1 MDRSISNF
9 KVSKPPGYREET
21 SDEDSITP
29 PASPTPTNPLTNG
42 HSENQ
47 SSAIDNTDGGG
58 EHDNAKKVLLADRDD
73 VGIANGIFND
83 DKGSKVNS
91 QVILPVDDVK
101 RDGLGG
107 KNSTPVDQ
115 NKGDQKKVDQKKGVV
130 DKGVPEEKGVA
141 GKGVHGEKDVVTND
155 AIRGRV
161 QCNGGTVEENGA
173 PPIESSHHLDQMKE
187 GKIAFEPRQGSEEDF
202 FMLIDEFEEAMTSK
216 EKGGSASGLATIWAN
231 KVLPIVLCTIIEQT
245 TLKDKVKYY
254 VVENRS
260 LQKEVRQ
267 LKKEIEDR
275 NDKDASGGTKTPT
288 VIKESTQIAKAPSSH
303 VTSDQPQKQAPD
315 KDDQTTRELKK
326 LRSQNKELQRVNH
339 TWDKYCKKLT
349 DKCEIDLKKRTAQ
362 LAASEERRK
371 DLQRRLDEKFKDYD
385 QTLLLAKRSEGQYK
399 AAAEQYKKDRDAL
412 RLKYDE
418 MTTKLRDWIKE
429 REDKDKE
436 IQRLN
441 KVVERQA
448 AQPPYGNF
456 TYVKEDLE
464 GCLGHPKA
472 AKRAPREMVNGSPVK
487 IYPNLDDDAEV
498 TKKEK
503 QAKESAA
510 RPKSP
515 RSPPKSP
522 SAEPPKGN
530 PLTFGKDELKDQI
543 ELYRQQIDVFR
554 TDFIQERHD
563 REKAVG
569 QVDSL
574 KKELEKTKKRLEE
587 IQQNRIEHDFLGL
600 GQDYALRLPREE
612 TQKLRGGGRHM
623 GNGRQYAFQRYVDL
637 PENHVY
643 SVIED

>member
-29 PASPTPTNPLTNG
+29 PASPTHTNPLTND
-42 HSENQ
+42 HSEYQ

-58 EHDNAKKVLLADRDD
+58 EHDNAKKVPRADRDD

-107 KNSTPVDQ
+107 KNSAP
-115 NKGDQKKVDQKKGVV
+115 VDQKKGDQEKGLV
-130 DKGVPEEKGVA
+130 DKGVPGEKGVA
-141 GKGVHGEKDVVTND
+141 GKGVHGEKDGVTND

-161 QCNGGTVEENGA
+161 QSNGGTVEENGA

-187 GKIAFEPRQGSEEDF
+187 GKIAFIPREGSEEHLF
-202 FMLIDEFEEAMTSK
+202 LLIDEFEEAMTSK
-216 EKGGSASGLATIWAN
+216 EKGGSGRGLATIWA
-231 KVLPIVLCTIIEQT
+231 KFLPIVLCTISELT

-254 VVENRS
+254 MVENRS

-267 LKKEIEDR
+267 VKRESEDR
-275 NDKDASGGTKTPT
+275 NDKDASGGTKTPA
-288 VIKESTQIAKAPSSH
+288 VIKESTQNGKAPSSN
-303 VTSDQPQKQAPD
+303 VTSEKPQKQAPD

-339 TWDKYCKKLT
+339 SWEKYCKKLI
-349 DKCEIDLKKRTAQ
+349 DKCEIDLKKKTAQ

-371 DLQRRLDEKFKDYD
+371 DLQKRLDDKFKDYD
-385 QTLLLAKRSEGQYK
+385 HTLLLAKRSEGQCK
-399 AAAEQYKKDRDAL
+399 AAAEQYKKDRDAF

-448 AQPPYGNF
+448 AQPPYGNM

-464 GCLGHPKA
+464 GCLGHPKTT
-472 AKRAPREMVNGSPVK
+472 KRAPREMVNGSPVK
-487 IYPNLDDDAEV
+487 IYQNLDDDDAEV

-503 QAKESAA
+503 QARESAA

-530 PLTFGKDELKDQI
+530 PLTLGKDELKDQI

-587 IQQNRIEHDFLGL
+587 LQQNRIEHDFLGL
-600 GQDYALRLPREE
+600 GQDYTLRLPREE
-612 TQKLRGGGRHM
+612 TKMLRGGGRHM
-623 GNGRQYAFQRYVDL
+623 GNGRQYAFQHYVDL